1 MVERVKLPS
10 GKEIDLVDV
19 LRFCY
24 DLSETDTQILFKL
37 VRGDEYDVDELA
49 KELGLSKATVN
60 RSLNKLVELGFA
72 FRRRER
78 RQSVGR
84 PKYKYYVKDSQNL
97 IEKLKS
103 DMERCAEVMKQHIS
117 RLIESVK

>member
-1 MVERVKLPS
+1 MVERIRLPS

-19 LRFCY
+19 LKFCY
-24 DLSETDTQILFKL
+24 DLSETDTQMLLKL
-37 VRGDEYDVDELA
+37 VKGNEYDVDELA
-49 KELGLSKATVN
+49 KELGLSKATIN
-60 RSLNKLVELGFA
+60 RSLNRLVELGFV

-84 PKYKYYVKDSQNL
+84 PKYKYYVEDPQSL
-97 IEKLKS
+97 VEKLKN

-117 RLIESVK
+117 KLIENMK

>member
-1 MVERVKLPS
+1 MVERIKLPS

-19 LRFCY
+19 LKFCY
-24 DLSETDTQILFKL
+24 DLSETDTQILLKL
-37 VRGDEYDVDELA
+37 VKGDEYDVDKLA

-60 RSLNKLVELGFA
+60 RSLNKLVELGFVL
-72 FRRRER
+72 RRRER

-84 PKYKYYVKDSQNL
+84 PKYKYYVEDSQSL
-97 IEKLKS
+97 VEKLKN

-117 RLIESVK
+117 KLIEGMK

>member
-1 MVERVKLPS
+1 MVERIKLPS

-19 LRFCY
+19 LKFCY
-24 DLSETDTQILFKL
+24 DLSETDTQILLKL
-37 VRGDEYDVDELA
+37 VKGNEYDVDKLA

-60 RSLNKLVELGFA
+60 RSLNKLVELGFVL
-72 FRRRER
+72 RRRER

-84 PKYKYYVKDSQNL
+84 PKYKYYVEDSQSL
-97 IEKLKS
+97 VEKLKN

-117 RLIESVK
+117 KLIEGMK